1 MKFKMISEEDVK
13 TIRMA
18 KKPKQL
24 CSMKAA
30 YARHRP
36 GYLMVVMSEPW
47 DQDGNLTNFSQ
58 EGHSACSREYVAEC
72 TEPNQDGKA
81 MLDKLLASGGYRHE
95 DLEFISLSDFKHKF
109 CS

>member
-1 MKFKMISEEDVK
+1 MISEEDVK
-13 TIRMA
+13 TIRTA
-18 KKPKQL
+18 KKTKQL
-24 CSMKAA
+24 CGMKAA
-30 YARHRP
+30 YARHRS

-72 TEPNQDGKA
+72 TEPKQEDKA
-81 MLDKLLASGGYRHE
+81 VLDKLLESSGYRYE
-95 DLEFISLSDFKHKF
+95 DLEFVSLSDFKHKF

>member
-1 MKFKMISEEDVK
+1 MKFKMISKKDVK

-24 CSMKAA
+24 CGIKAA
-30 YARHRP
+30 YARHRS

-47 DQDGNLTNFSQ
+47 GQDGNLTNFSQ
-58 EGHSACSREYVAEC
+58 EGHSARSRAYVTEC
-72 TEPNQDGKA
+72 LEPNQDGKA